1 MMYRNCIF
9 FFSIFLSFGCKIKKH
24 EVNNEMPKPFLIK
37 DDIANLK
44 RIDNKII
51 EINSFL
57 ENKNGYN
64 KDFAFLLDMKISSGK
79 NRFFVVNLKN
89 GKIINRGL
97 VAHGYGSNIL
107 NSDSLQFS
115 NVPNSMTTSIGKY
128 RIGKTYYGKFGKSY
142 KLYGLDNTNSN
153 AYARNIVLHSYKYV
167 PEQEVEGAICNS
179 KGCPMVSYD
188 YFKEIDRLIAS
199 SKNSILLYVYY

>member
-1 MMYRNCIF
+1 MMHRNCIF
-9 FFSIFLSFGCKIKKH
+9 FFAIFLSFGCKIKKH
-24 EVNNEMPKPFLIK
+24 DVNNEMPKTVFIK
-37 DDIANLK
+37 EDNAYLM

-107 NSDSLQFS
+107 ISDSLQFS
-115 NVPNSMTTSIGKY
+115 NVPNSMATSLGKY
-128 RIGKTYYGKFGKSY
+128 RIGKSYYGKFGKSY
-142 KLYGLDNTNSN
+142 KLYGLDKTNSN
-153 AYARNIVLHSYKYV
+153 AYARNIVLHGYKYV
-167 PEQEVEGAICNS
+167 PELEVKGTICNS
-179 KGCPMVSYD
+179 KGCPMVSYGF
-188 YFKEIDRLIAS
+188 FKEIDGLIEQ
-199 SKNSILLYVYY
+199 SKSNILLYVYY